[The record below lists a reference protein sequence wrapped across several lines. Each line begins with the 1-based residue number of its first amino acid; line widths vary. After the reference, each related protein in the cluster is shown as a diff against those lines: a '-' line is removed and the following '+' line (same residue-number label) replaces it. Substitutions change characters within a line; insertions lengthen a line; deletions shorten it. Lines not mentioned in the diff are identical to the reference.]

1 MRGIQ
6 FRSSLKGIKIC
17 LVIKVNEFFMILAIF
32 FKLPKLRTSDI
43 FMNCK
48 DYLKRESR
56 IYQNLLSKN
65 VKT

>member
-32 FKLPKLRTSDI
+32 LKLPKLRTSDI